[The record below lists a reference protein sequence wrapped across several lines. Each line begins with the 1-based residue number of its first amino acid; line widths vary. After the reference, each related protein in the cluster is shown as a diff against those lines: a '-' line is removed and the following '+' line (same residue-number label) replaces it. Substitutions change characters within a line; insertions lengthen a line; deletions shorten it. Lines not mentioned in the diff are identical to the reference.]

1 MDLDRFSHLGT
12 LFRLIRSVS
21 QIAAAC
27 SVLFLP
33 VGCRVRYVWAHGTEF
48 VSKKS
53 VVLISIHWTSRGGK
67 ICLEAKT
74 KCKRDS
80 IWIIPPLELRFPVLA
95 LFQKEDP
102 IPPRVLLLTISP
114 GK

>member
-33 VGCRVRYVWAHGTEF
+33 VGCRVQYVWAHGTEF
-48 VSKKS
+48 VSKK
-53 VVLISIHWTSRGGK
+53 
-67 ICLEAKT
+67 
-74 KCKRDS
+74 KCRADFH
-80 IWIIPPLELRFPVLA
+80 PLD
-95 LFQKEDP
+95 Q
-102 IPPRVLLLTISP
+102 
-114 GK
+114 

>member
-48 VSKKS
+48 VSKK
-53 VVLISIHWTSRGGK
+53 
-67 ICLEAKT
+67 
-74 KCKRDS
+74 KCRADFH
-80 IWIIPPLELRFPVLA
+80 PLD
-95 LFQKEDP
+95 Q
-102 IPPRVLLLTISP
+102 
-114 GK
+114 